1 MKKVNKGILDNDM
14 VISTENVQKMG
25 EVTSRWKS
33 WWDKARRYLNLLTQA
48 KTEEDFNEILNNAK
62 ESK

>member
-1 MKKVNKGILDNDM
+1 M
-14 VISTENVQKMG
+14 VISAENVQKMG

>member
-1 MKKVNKGILDNDM
+1 M

-25 EVTSRWKS
+25 EVTFRWKS